1 MIISPE
7 KGGDCS
13 YLWCLSTT
21 RRQATKKAERVS
33 MVPKP
38 GVVVGGNVVGITV
51 PGVVAGDSVTTVA
64 GVSVV
69 TVVAGRVGGGVVV
82 VVAGVVGVVVG
93 VGVMS
98 GLVLWR
104 RNCTGTVTVF
114 PSCL

>member
-1 MIISPE
+1 M
-7 KGGDCS
+7 
-13 YLWCLSTT
+13 T
-21 RRQATKKAERVS
+21 RMQAERVS
-33 MVPKP
+33 MAPKP
-38 GVVVGGNVVGITV
+38 GVVVGGTVVGIIV
-51 PGVVAGDSVTTVA
+51 PGVVAGDSVITVA

-69 TVVAGRVGGGVVV
+69 TVVVGRVGGGVVV
-82 VVAGVVGVVVG
+82 VVAGLVVG

>member
-1 MIISPE
+1 VWA
-7 KGGDCS
+7 
-13 YLWCLSTT
+13 YLWCLTIT

-33 MVPKP
+33 MAPKP
-38 GVVVGGNVVGITV
+38 GVVVGGTVVGITV
-51 PGVVAGDSVTTVA
+51 PGVVAGDSVPTVA

-69 TVVAGRVGGGVVV
+69 TIVAGMVGGGVVV
-82 VVAGVVGVVVG
+82 VVAGFVVG